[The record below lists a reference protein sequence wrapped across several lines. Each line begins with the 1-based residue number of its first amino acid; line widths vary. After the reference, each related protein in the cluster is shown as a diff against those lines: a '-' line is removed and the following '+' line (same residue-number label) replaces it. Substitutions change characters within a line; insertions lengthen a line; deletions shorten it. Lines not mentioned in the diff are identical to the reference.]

1 MVQEIKLS
9 VLEQLR
15 TERVMSYQGGL
26 FRQTQVDFAFN
37 SNHMEGS
44 TLTKDETR
52 LIYDTGSF
60 IANGNSKINVND
72 VVEAVNHFRA
82 FNYLLDVADEIIS
95 EDHMKEFHKIL
106 KSGTLD
112 ADKPYFV
119 VGDYKK
125 LENTVGNIETTSP
138 DKVPAAMEKLLKS
151 YLYVK
156 SEYPRM
162 DDMAKL
168 ADIIDFHVKFEKIH
182 PFQDGNGRVGRLV
195 MFKMCLEE
203 GIMPF
208 VIEEINRAYYI
219 NGIINY
225 NVDRTQLTETIL
237 HEQEVFKAR
246 YEKFSFPKK

>member
-1 MVQEIKLS
+1 MAQEIKLS

-15 TERVMSYQGGL
+15 TEREMSYRGGI

-44 TLTKDETR
+44 TLTKDETS

-60 IANGNSKINVND
+60 IANGNDKINAND
-72 VVEAVNHFRA
+72 VIETINHFRA

-95 EDHMKEFHKIL
+95 EDHIKEFHKIL

-112 ADKPYFV
+112 ADRPYFA

-125 LENTVGNIETTSP
+125 LENTVGAIETTAP
-138 DKVPAAMEKLLKS
+138 DKVATAMGKLLES
-151 YLYVK
+151 YLYIK
-156 SEYPRM
+156 SEYPRT

-168 ADIIDFHVKFEKIH
+168 ADIINFHVKFEKIH

-203 GIMPF
+203 DIMPF
-208 VIEEINRAYYI
+208 VIEEKNRVYYI

-225 NVDRTQLTETIL
+225 SSDRTQLTETIL

-246 YEKFSFPKK
+246 YEKFSFPK